1 MKIEVK
7 NNDPQKKY
15 PWIGIDKDGDICI
28 FVEEDKG
35 LWVFMEKGNP
45 TDIDLND
52 SGIEYPESDFEVFNG
67 TVTFSND

>member
-1 MKIEVK
+1 MKIFNK
-7 NNDPQKKY
+7 ISAYLKKY

-52 SGIEYPESDFEVFNG
+52 SFGCVESDFEVFNG
-67 TVTFSND
+67 TITISND